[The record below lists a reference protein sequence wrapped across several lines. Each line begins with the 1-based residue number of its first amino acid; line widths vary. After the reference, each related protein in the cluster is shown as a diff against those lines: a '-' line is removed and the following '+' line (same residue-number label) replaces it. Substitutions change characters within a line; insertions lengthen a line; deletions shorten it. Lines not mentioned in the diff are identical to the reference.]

1 MCKRGRVSC
10 CVSQYIFRHLERWTG
25 DTTAL
30 SQPEHW
36 STRCIISINII
47 ASFIYH
53 RIRYLGDF
61 NCCINNTHRPCV
73 HEYYT
78 ENHIRYAATVTS
90 THQIFRIGWWPP
102 TIVRRRL
109 QVSLGGK
116 FSKYQNYGIL
126 LYFREF
132 HRVSKFTITT
142 VHPINKEDSTKT
154 EPSNSIEP
162 CLSNQQYQLPI
173 KSYQAQHYSQC
184 GSIKYTVTSHRS
196 RSITTMR

>member
-1 MCKRGRVSC
+1 M
-10 CVSQYIFRHLERWTG
+10 Y
-25 DTTAL
+25 
-30 SQPEHW
+30 HW
-36 STRCIISINII
+36 
-47 ASFIYH
+47 
-53 RIRYLGDF
+53 IRYLGDF

-132 HRVSKFTITT
+132 HRVSLIYNY
-142 VHPINKEDSTKT
+142 HSP
-154 EPSNSIEP
+154 
-162 CLSNQQYQLPI
+162 SNQQRRQHKNWAIEQHRTMSLQPAVSTTNKKLPGTTLFSMWLHQVYGH
-173 KSYQAQHYSQC
+173 KSQ
-184 GSIKYTVTSHRS
+184 
-196 RSITTMR
+196 ITQYYNNDR